1 MASSDL
7 VKNGDATLSI
17 RRFEVIF
24 FDGPTGFSLGT
35 PEGFEEGS
43 AVTEVVRGGP
53 ADRAKIKVGDVLVA
67 IGDEDTTHLDH
78 ETTHGIISSAKRP
91 MVLHFETTRAKT
103 AEEKSW
109 SELKTIRN
117 GYVSVSRMDLD
128 FNAY

>member
-53 ADRAKIKVGDVLVA
+53 ADRAKIKVGDVLVETMVGYLLA
-67 IGDEDTTHLDH
+67 LMRRLVTFSIETGTGDRSGQH
-78 ETTHGIISSAKRP
+78 EC
-91 MVLHFETTRAKT
+91 
-103 AEEKSW
+103 
-109 SELKTIRN
+109 
-117 GYVSVSRMDLD
+117 
-128 FNAY
+128 